1 VQFIRRHCK
10 AKKVFYISIYERL
23 LSLYSKSGGGN
34 KTPLEDFTTEL
45 LVGTLEKDK
54 EVLDKYV
61 NDVLKVDGAGFSI
74 KSQGRY
80 YLDDD
85 INCIVDIVIENDE
98 HVCFVENKVN
108 SCEGERQLERYTKVL
123 NNINKE
129 QGKEIHLRYCTKYY
143 DLKENNFNIDFE
155 QFRWCDIYKYLEQ
168 FGEENKLI
176 EEFLIFLR
184 GEDMASAGTFNYE
197 DLMTMKTIYSTIAKM
212 NECLDNIKPKL
223 TETFGKP
230 YERDF
235 ERLKEIPCYNA
246 YNMWSENIMGEEGF
260 STVIVGFFFD
270 DGEESIGLPFAQ
282 VNLKVSSNNNKYEA
296 IKNKENEAKEIF
308 DTNYS
313 TSNIFEYSFRKPL
326 SDFIS
331 SEKQTEEICEWF
343 EDKINKVKDFISNI

>member
-1 VQFIRRHCK
+1 MFN
-10 AKKVFYISIYERL
+10 ISIYERL

-54 EVLDKYV
+54 ELLDKYV
-61 NDVLKVDGAGFSI
+61 NDVLKVDGAGFLI

-129 QGKEIHLRYCTKYY
+129 QGKQIHLRYCTKYY
-143 DLKENNFNIDFE
+143 DQKENNFNIDFE

-168 FGEENKLI
+168 FTDDNKLI

-197 DLMTMKTIYSTIAKM
+197 DLMTMNKINSTIAKM
-212 NECLDNIKPKL
+212 NECLDNVKQKL
-223 TETFGKP
+223 TESFGET
-230 YERDF
+230 YERDYA
-235 ERLKEIPCYNA
+235 RLKRIVDNNQY
-246 YNMWSENIMGEEGF
+246 YMWSPNVIGENGEAL
-260 STVIVGFFFD
+260 VVVGFNLDNEQTNNIPMLMVSLYIDKANSKFKEVKELD
-270 DGEESIGLPFAQ
+270 EEEKADFCKLHDYGW
-282 VNLKVSSNNNKYEA
+282 A
-296 IKNKENEAKEIF
+296 I
-308 DTNYS
+308 
-313 TSNIFEYSFRKPL
+313 EYAFVKPL

-343 EDKINKVKDFISNI
+343 EEKINKIKDFVSKI